1 VQPAGGLTP
10 GRSGKSLRFAM
21 KEMNDPAVLLSLTA
35 LCLVIAAALLIG
47 ADRIAGWLL
56 D

>member
-1 VQPAGGLTP
+1 VQPAGAQSP
-10 GRSGKSLRFAM
+10 GRPGKSLRFAM
-21 KEMNDPAVLLSLTA
+21 KELNDPAVLLSLTA
-35 LCLVIAAALLIG
+35 LSLVIAAALLIG